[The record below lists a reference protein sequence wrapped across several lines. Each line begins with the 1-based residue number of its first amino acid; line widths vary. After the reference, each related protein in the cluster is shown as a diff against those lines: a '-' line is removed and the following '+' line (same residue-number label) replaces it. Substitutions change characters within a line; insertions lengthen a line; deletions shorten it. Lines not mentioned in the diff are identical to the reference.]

1 MDERSINDRVMAALG
16 QNVQYAEQEVL
27 GLPASHLDTEVFEHH
42 AAILKDAPYLNTL
55 WQNPNH
61 IGCHTLGASEP
72 FFKGTQALEREVID
86 ICACDILHARP
97 GSVDGYVAAGGTEAN
112 IQAVWVYRNRFIR
125 EMGATPAEIVL
136 LCAADAHYSMDKA
149 ADLLMMDICRI
160 PVHPHT
166 RSVASEDADAALEHL
181 KASGKRYVI
190 AVATMMT
197 TMFGSVD
204 DPDVLTEALERSG
217 LSFCLHV
224 DGAYGGF
231 YFPFTG
237 AVHRLDF
244 QNPHVTS
251 ITLDAHKMAQ
261 APYGTGIFLIRK
273 GYIQYANTRTARYV
287 AGEDFT
293 LSGSRSGAN
302 AVAIWM
308 ILATYGPFSWREKIF
323 ILQKR
328 CDWLCQRL
336 QSIGVSFYRH
346 PQSNIVTMPAQ
357 RLPLQVAARFG
368 LVPDDHQ
375 HPEWYKIVIMEHVTI
390 EKLEHFCADLED
402 ALREPHVS

>member
-1 MDERSINDRVMAALG
+1 MDERSINDRVMAALM

-42 AAILKDAPYLNTL
+42 AAVLKDAPFLNAL

-72 FFKGTQALEREVID
+72 FFRGTQAIEREVME
-86 ICACDILHARP
+86 ICACDILHAP
-97 GSVDGYVAAGGTEAN
+97 TGSVDGYVAAGGTEAN
-112 IQAVWVYRNRFIR
+112 IQAVWVYRNRFMR
-125 EMGATPAEIVL
+125 EMGAKPEEIAL
-136 LCAADAHYSMDKA
+136 LCGADAHYSMDKA
-149 ADLLMMDICRI
+149 ADLLLIDVHRI
-160 PVHPHT
+160 PVHPQT
-166 RSVASEDADAALEHL
+166 RTLAADDVDKALLHL
-181 KASGKRYVI
+181 RSSGKRYII

-204 DPDVLTEALERSG
+204 DPDVLTTSLQRSG
-217 LSFCLHV
+217 LPFSLHV

-237 AVHRLDF
+237 AAHQLDF
-244 QNPHVTS
+244 RNPHVTS

-273 GYIQYANTRTARYV
+273 GFIQYANTRSARYV

-336 QSIGVSFYRH
+336 QSMEVGFYRH
-346 PQSNIVTMPAQ
+346 PQSNIVTIPAEQ
-357 RLPLQVAARFG
+357 LPGQVADRFG
-368 LVPDDHQ
+368 LVPDDHHNPQ
-375 HPEWYKIVIMEHVTI
+375 WYKIVIMEHVTI
-390 EKLEHFCADLED
+390 EKLEHFCTELE
-402 ALREPHVS
+402 AAI